1 MAFLD
6 DISRSISDVSQKAI
20 NKGKEVAEI
29 SKINSA
35 LSEEEK
41 ILKRNYIEIGKLY
54 CSKHGDDGNPE
65 FADMVNA
72 VKASENNIRQLE
84 EKIRTVKNI
93 SVCEKC
99 GAEIPSGTV
108 FCNKCGTKQE
118 QKVDADVSQKSSV
131 CSKCGK
137 ILTEG
142 MRFCTSCGTPV
153 QS

>member
-6 DISRSISDVSQKAI
+6 DISRSISGVSQKAI
-20 NKGKEVAEI
+20 SKGKGVAEI
-29 SKINSA
+29 TKINSE

-54 CSKHGDDGNPE
+54 CSLHGDDNNPE

-72 VKASENNIRQLE
+72 VKTAEQRVKKLKERVLE
-84 EKIRTVKNI
+84 IKKV

-99 GAEIPSGTV
+99 GAEIPTDAV
-108 FCNKCGTKQE
+108 FCNRCGEKREPKITQTTSTG
-118 QKVDADVSQKSSV
+118 VV
-131 CSKCGK
+131 CSKCGRN
-137 ILTEG
+137 LTEG
-142 MRFCTSCGTPV
+142 TRFCTSCGTPV